1 MKGAVHRMLQ
11 KTMAKLLAL
20 YVVLG
25 VWKGYI
31 ALFDKG
37 EEEPRQIFP
46 VQAASLPQADQD
58 ALEEGIIV
66 RNDKKLQQLLED
78 YLS

>member
-1 MKGAVHRMLQ
+1 MCKKALAR
-11 KTMAKLLAL
+11 LLAL

-25 VWKGYI
+25 VWRGYI
-31 ALFDKG
+31 ALFDAGK
-37 EEEPRQIFP
+37 EEPRQIFP
-46 VQAASLPQADQD
+46 TQAASLPQADQE
-58 ALEEGIIV
+58 ALEEGIII